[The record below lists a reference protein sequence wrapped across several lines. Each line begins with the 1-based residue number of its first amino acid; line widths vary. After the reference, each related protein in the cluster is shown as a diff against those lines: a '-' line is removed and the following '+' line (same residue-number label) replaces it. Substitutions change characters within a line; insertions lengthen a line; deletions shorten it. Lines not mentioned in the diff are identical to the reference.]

1 MKATIITLLSLIVI
15 FFLSQ
20 AFMVNSSKKIESLKY
35 DVIQKF
41 ENFEIRKYQP
51 ANFSYVKM
59 NANSYKES
67 SGKGFRTL
75 AGYIFGGNEKNQ
87 KIAMTS
93 PVAMDLEDSITMKF
107 MIPNNINLN
116 ELPKPNNKEVKF
128 IKESKKIVAAIRFG
142 GWASDE
148 KIEKHKQELIQLLE
162 KNNIKYINKFSYF
175 GYNPPYEVINRRNE
189 VIVELDKNFENGI

>member
-1 MKATIITLLSLIVI
+1 MKTSIIITLSLIII
-15 FFLSQ
+15 FFLTQ
-20 AFMVNSSKKIESLKY
+20 AFMANSTKKVESLKY
-35 DVIQKF
+35 EVLQKF
-41 ENFEIRKYQP
+41 EKFEVRKYKA

-59 NANSYKES
+59 NASSYKES

-93 PVAMDLEDSITMKF
+93 PVAMDLDDSITMKF
-107 MIPNNINLN
+107 MIPNDLDLDD
-116 ELPKPNNKEVKF
+116 LPTPDNDQVKF
-128 IKESKKIVAAIRFG
+128 IKESEKLVAAIQFG
-142 GWASDE
+142 GWASDS
-148 KIEKHKQELIQLLE
+148 KIEKYKKELIQHLKE
-162 KNNIKYINKFSYF
+162 NKIEYKNKFSYF